1 MPAEVISPLWY
12 RTLAWRWRRWR
23 AGHYLWAADLAVR
36 RLPTARNLNARNLA
50 ADYCRRVDH
59 QRP

>member
-1 MPAEVISPLWY
+1 LWY